1 MFLLFGRG
9 VVKDILSRVSVGK
22 RQNGV
27 VVVEARIEMVG
38 PEPSS
43 CYFDTLFPS

>member
-27 VVVEARIEMVG
+27 VVEAQIEMVG
-38 PEPSS
+38 LEPSS

>member
-1 MFLLFGRG
+1 M
-9 VVKDILSRVSVGK
+9 VKDILSRVSVGK